1 MATVERPREKREVM
15 VKEMSWD
22 PITRIVGSLG
32 IHTEIDF
39 ANQEVLKCYS
49 TSMIFRG
56 FDIFMKGIDPR
67 DAHFITSRICGI
79 CGDNH
84 CTCSCLN
91 QNMAYGVKPPPL
103 GDLAFNLAESADYM
117 FDHAIFNDCMAN
129 VDFCEQMV
137 KETNPSLLAKAEN
150 TSAPHSDIHGYRTIA
165 DIMRALNPFTGD
177 FYLETL
183 QVARY
188 TREMYCLFG
197 GRHTH
202 PSTIMP
208 GGCSAHITHQTCT
221 DYYVRL
227 MRYFEYVKRTVPM
240 HDDLY
245 DFFLDALPGY
255 DQVGYRDT
263 NLVCWGA
270 FDDPEY
276 VDYDYKTMTEWGRRR
291 WVTPGIA
298 INGELVTTDLVEIN
312 TMIRILLGSSYFED
326 WENEETFVTQ
336 DPLGNPIDKHHPW
349 NKTTIP
355 KPQKRDW
362 ADKYSWVVSPRIY
375 DKRTDT
381 HVCCDTG
388 GGPFARQWV
397 TAKAGLVDI
406 GYLKATGNSI
416 QMALPR
422 TATMSETELEW
433 KVPEKSNAIERD
445 RARSYH
451 QAYSALVGLYNLEQ
465 ALKEVRA
472 GRTKSW
478 NAFKVPDEAI
488 SVGFHEAARGVLSH
502 HMVIRGGKI
511 ANYQPYPPTLWNASS
526 RDVYGTPG
534 PYEDAVQNTPIFE
547 ENGPDKFKGI
557 DIMRSVRIFDPCA
570 RDGVVASL
578 LLIHGLYPVDLET
591 RVREALETVRP
602 YMESHGGG
610 VEILSLEDGVL
621 RLRLEGSCNGCGASA
636 STLELAIKHALDE
649 AAPDLEGIEVEGVVE
664 PRAAPTFPGGQLP
677 LVGSA
682 PGWTEIDVGGV
693 PGDGLVPF
701 DVAGSR
707 LVVANVGGT
716 LLAYRNRCAGCGGEI
731 DSGELEGGVLTCAS
745 CRRPFALTLAG
756 RALGG

>member
-1 MATVERPREKREVM
+1 MATATDQKVI

-22 PITRIVGSLG
+22 PVTRIVGSLG

-39 ANQEVLKCYS
+39 TNRAVNKCYS
-49 TSMIFRG
+49 TSMLFRG

-91 QNMAYGVKPPPL
+91 QNMAYSVKPPPL

-137 KETNPSLLAKAEN
+137 KDTNPTLLATAEK
-150 TSAPHSDIHGYRTIA
+150 TSAPHSDIHGYKTIA
-165 DIMRALNPFTGD
+165 DIMRALNPFTGS

-183 QVARY
+183 HVARY

-208 GGCSAHITHQTCT
+208 GGCSADITHQTLT

-227 MRYFEYVKRTVPM
+227 MRYMDYVKRVVPM

-245 DFFLDALPGY
+245 DFFLEQLPGY
-255 DQVGYRDT
+255 DMVGFRET
-263 NLVCWGA
+263 NLVNWGC
-270 FDDPEY
+270 FDDPDY
-276 VDYDYKTMTEWGRRR
+276 VDYDYRTMTDWGRKRYI
-291 WVTPGIA
+291 TPGVA
-298 INGELVTTDLVEIN
+298 INGELISTDLVEIN
-312 TMIRILLGSSYFED
+312 LMIRILLGSSYFD
-326 WENEETFVTQ
+326 GWEAEPTFVTH
-336 DPLGNPIDKHHPW
+336 DPLGNPVDKNHPW
-349 NKTTIP
+349 NKQTLP

-388 GGPFARQWV
+388 GGPFARQWC
-397 TAKAGLVDI
+397 TAKAGIVDY
-406 GYLKATGNSI
+406 GYLKATGHSI
-416 QMALPR
+416 QMVLPKS
-422 TATMSETELEW
+422 ASLPEMELEW

-451 QAYSALVGLYNLEQ
+451 QAYSALVGLHCLER

-478 NAFKVPDEAI
+478 KEFKVPEEAV
-488 SVGFHEAARGVLSH
+488 SCGFHEAARGVLSH
-502 HMVIRGGKI
+502 HMVIREGKI
-511 ANYQPYPPTLWNASS
+511 ANYQPYPPTPWNASP
-526 RDVYGTPG
+526 RDTYGTPG

-547 ENGPDKFKGI
+547 ENGPENFKGV
-557 DIMRSVRIFDPCA
+557 DIMRAVRSFDPCLPC
-570 RDGVVASL
+570 GVHMYTGAGKVRKVM
-578 LLIHGLYPVDLET
+578 HTPTGL
-591 RVREALETVRP
+591 A
-602 YMESHGGG
+602 
-610 VEILSLEDGVL
+610 
-621 RLRLEGSCNGCGASA
+621 
-636 STLELAIKHALDE
+636 
-649 AAPDLEGIEVEGVVE
+649 
-664 PRAAPTFPGGQLP
+664 
-677 LVGSA
+677 
-682 PGWTEIDVGGV
+682 
-693 PGDGLVPF
+693 
-701 DVAGSR
+701 
-707 LVVANVGGT
+707 
-716 LLAYRNRCAGCGGEI
+716 
-731 DSGELEGGVLTCAS
+731 
-745 CRRPFALTLAG
+745 
-756 RALGG
+756 